1 MKTTNETKRDFPK
14 PFRFA
19 LYLLT
24 VSAFCF
30 LNWMAIY
37 AGDPVTEYSRNLEIR
52 LAAALIVDIDPEP
65 VLEDWMLSFSDD
77 YTAANAES
85 EITLEDWMLTFSD
98 DYIAD
103 NSEPEIALESWMVDY
118 NEFCHAGETEP
129 EQIFE
134 EWMVNTSDW
143 IKIEFLATK

>member
-37 AGDPVTEYSRNLEIR
+37 AGDPVTEYSRNLENR

-65 VLEDWMLSFSDD
+65 V
-77 YTAANAES
+77 
-85 EITLEDWMLTFSD
+85 LEDWMLTFSD

-134 EWMVNTSDW
+134 EWMVNTADW
-143 IKIEFLATK
+143 VKIEFLATK